1 MRCAVE
7 TSRLHSQQ
15 WIAADGGMHCIYAGA
30 GERAGAYI
38 VEATADSS
46 SKTITDIVV
55 TKDACHVRPQ
65 AVTIEL

>member
-1 MRCAVE
+1 M
-7 TSRLHSQQ
+7 Q
-15 WIAADGGMHCIYAGA
+15 CIYAGA